1 MLKLFKTENGRRR
14 CFAWIGRFSFVF
26 LFTFQISVS
35 PILAKSL
42 SEYKENVV
50 VLKED
55 FLKIIVSSSS
65 LKQDNDFE
73 NEIFEK
79 ARRLLPTKDQIEFE
93 GATINVNN
101 EWLVRKIDKYLEKS
115 TKFQERRVILVSIF
129 EHLGAIELKLDE
141 LENAQAEG
149 ESKDANKRKI
159 TDILSREEYGNSKDE
174 DSAIMRFFY
183 GILDWLASIT
193 RLSPLSA
200 KPSDF
205 RSTSFVI
212 QISLYVLAFGVI
224 AFLVYRFAPQL
235 INRFIK
241 QKKKLQVERVVL
253 GEKLPVH
260 ETSGNLFQEAERL
273 AREGN
278 LKAAIRKA
286 YISLLFKLSEQKIVA
301 LAKHKT
307 NRDYLDDVKEEGALF
322 RNMNRLTLNYER
334 HWYGFAPAGKKDWD
348 EFLGDYEKALDR
360 GK

>member
-1 MLKLFKTENGRRR
+1 MLKLFQTENGKRY
-14 CFAWIGRFSFVF
+14 CFAWIGHFSFAF
-26 LFTFQISVS
+26 LFIFQISVS

-55 FLKIIVSSSS
+55 FSKIIISSSS
-65 LKQDNDFE
+65 LKKDNDFE

-79 ARRLLPTKDQIEFE
+79 ARRLLPAEDQIEFE
-93 GATINVNN
+93 GATISVNN
-101 EWLVRKIDKYLEKS
+101 KWLVHKIDEYLEKS
-115 TKFQERRVILVSIF
+115 TKFQERRIILVSIF
-129 EHLGAIELKLDE
+129 EHLGAIEFKLDE
-141 LENAQAEG
+141 LENAQVEG
-149 ESKDANKRKI
+149 KGKDANKRKI
-159 TDILSREEYGNSKDE
+159 ADILSREEYGNSKDE
-174 DSAIMRFFY
+174 DSAIMQFFY

-193 RLSPLSA
+193 RLSPLSV

-205 RSTSFVI
+205 RSASFVM

-224 AFLVYRFAPQL
+224 AFLVYRFAPRI
-235 INRFIK
+235 INKFIK

-253 GEKLPVH
+253 GEKLSAY

-273 AREGN
+273 AQKGN

-286 YISLLFKLSEQKIVA
+286 YISLLFKLNERKIIA

-307 NRDYLDDVKEEGALF
+307 NRDYLDDVKEKGTLF
-322 RNMNRLTLNYER
+322 QNMNRLTLNYER

-348 EFLGDYEKALDR
+348 EFLDDYKKALDR